1 MENSGG
7 ARDDA
12 LGKRGRSSH
21 HAVALPIMQNALEQV
36 AIHCTNEV
44 DAYQIC
50 VDSKPNSWQTDC
62 ALLSSGRR
70 STGAPPRTPGLV
82 NAIKEQCK
90 GEIEQYERCLKAN
103 AGSADTCMPALK
115 RLWKRARKVAA
126 AINTFAVMIVNKNT
140 DLK

>member
-1 MENSGG
+1 MIV
-7 ARDDA
+7 R
-12 LGKRGRSSH
+12 
-21 HAVALPIMQNALEQV
+21 VAPIMQNALEQV

-62 ALLSSGRR
+62 AELKEALNRCAATHS
-70 STGAPPRTPGLV
+70 GLV

-115 RLWKRARKVAA
+115 RLWAC
-126 AINTFAVMIVNKNT
+126 TEGGGSNKHVCG
-140 DLK
+140 DDCKQKH